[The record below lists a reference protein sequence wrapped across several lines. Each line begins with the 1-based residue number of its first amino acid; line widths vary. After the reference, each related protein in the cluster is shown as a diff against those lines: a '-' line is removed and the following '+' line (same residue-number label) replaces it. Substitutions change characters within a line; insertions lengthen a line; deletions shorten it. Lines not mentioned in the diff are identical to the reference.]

1 MVNLPAVIL
10 IMSCHT
16 EGKRRQLLEQAE
28 ELIKTYNPKR
38 TTLESHANEYLSINK
53 LNANDADGAF
63 LKEVLYGVMRCKAAL
78 KVFAAC
84 FFNDMSARVLRSDY
98 TMYMILTYLSVFRL
112 QELTIS
118 EFRKFVLSIDP
129 DKMVNFL
136 EYVFNASS
144 LEDSGVVAH
153 WTKIFDPDY
162 VRNTLLKQLTS
173 SSLEIQQII
182 AELRDKS
189 TGITAAK
196 QASKDCGTMVMT
208 PGQRKEVKPPKLTA
222 PVPRVVPEPSVIEQ
236 ELSCKSSGFVADM
249 TPERRVTGKLENTI
263 CHPIALHGTRSTV
276 LVAQEAME
284 TKRVDQLDFSRTN
297 GSKGKCSSSV
307 RFRSALKHRRS
318 ARGEPRAKEIIYY
331 AHAHRWQ
338 W

>member
-1 MVNLPAVIL
+1 
-10 IMSCHT
+10 MSCHT

-28 ELIKTYNPKR
+28 ELIRTYNPKR

-136 EYVFNASS
+136 AVSYTH
-144 LEDSGVVAH
+144 L
-153 WTKIFDPDY
+153 
-162 VRNTLLKQLTS
+162 TL
-173 SSLEIQQII
+173 
-182 AELRDKS
+182 
-189 TGITAAK
+189 
-196 QASKDCGTMVMT
+196 
-208 PGQRKEVKPPKLTA
+208 P
-222 PVPRVVPEPSVIEQ
+222 
-236 ELSCKSSGFVADM
+236 
-249 TPERRVTGKLENTI
+249 
-263 CHPIALHGTRSTV
+263 
-276 LVAQEAME
+276 
-284 TKRVDQLDFSRTN
+284 TN
-297 GSKGKCSSSV
+297 
-307 RFRSALKHRRS
+307 
-318 ARGEPRAKEIIYY
+318 
-331 AHAHRWQ
+331 
-338 W
+338 